1 VGYPRHVNFRMRQL
15 GRTLRRLRE
24 QAGLTQEQVA
34 ARMRGSVPKISRI
47 ENGQLPNYHEFLA
60 LLDLFGVITSDYD
73 EYVRM
78 YDRAEER
85 GWWHAYGLDD
95 KGFISLEADA
105 SEVRNY
111 QFGYIPGL
119 LQTEEYMR
127 GSFASARV
135 PLTGK
140 ALDNEVAV
148 RIRRQERL
156 TNEPLVKLHAVVDEA
171 VLHRRIPTRDAF
183 RNQLRHLAEQSE
195 LPTVTLQVI
204 PSTIAAHPGRAGS
217 FILLRYPHPEPEIAY
232 IEHAFGSIQMEKAAD
247 VRAARLVF
255 DHLAKIALNPAESVT
270 MLKRIEAAI

>member
-1 VGYPRHVNFRMRQL
+1 VGYPRQVNFRMHQL

-24 QAGLTQEQVA
+24 QAGLTQEQGAV
-34 ARMRGSVPKISRI
+34 RMRGSVAKISRI

-60 LLDLFGVITSDYD
+60 LLNLFGVITSDYD

-95 KGFISLEADA
+95 KGFVSLEA
-105 SEVRNY
+105 EVRNY

-140 ALDNEVAV
+140 ALENEVAV
-148 RIRRQERL
+148 RLRRQERL
-156 TNEPLVKLHAVVDEA
+156 TAEPLVKLHAIVDEA
-171 VLHRRIPTRDAF
+171 VLRRLIPTREAF
-183 RNQLRHLAEQSE
+183 RNQLRHLAAQSE

-204 PSTIAAHPGRAGS
+204 PLTIAAHPGRAGS
-217 FILLRYPHPEPEIAY
+217 FILLPYPHPAEPEIAY
-232 IEHAFGSIQMEKAAD
+232 IEHAFGSI
-247 VRAARLVF
+247 
-255 DHLAKIALNPAESVT
+255 
-270 MLKRIEAAI
+270 